1 MKMANS
7 FRQIVAWTL
16 IAGALLYLVVYI
28 ALALRAHEFSAEA
41 KLANVLNPVV
51 VVLGNRTVTKG
62 VPNVCMTG
70 RVDKAME
77 LIAQHHGR
85 AMLLSGGSDPVEQNF
100 ESQVMANYAIGK
112 GFKGQL
118 IQENKSTTTYE
129 NLKYSALILRN
140 EGAKTVIVVSEP
152 YQLWRISLLASAQ
165 GMNNQFDLQ
174 YAAAKT
180 ECWNMQGML
189 STGAVREPFALVK
202 NFVQGNF
209 FKLP

>member
-1 MKMANS
+1 
-7 FRQIVAWTL
+7 
-16 IAGALLYLVVYI
+16 
-28 ALALRAHEFSAEA
+28 
-41 KLANVLNPVV
+41 
-51 VVLGNRTVTKG
+51 
-62 VPNVCMTG
+62 
-70 RVDKAME
+70 ME

-140 EGAKTVIVVSEP
+140 EGAKTVIIVSEP
-152 YQLWRISLLASAQ
+152 YQLWRISLLANAQ
-165 GMNNQFDLQ
+165 GINNQFDLH

>member
-1 MKMANS
+1 M
-7 FRQIVAWTL
+7 
-16 IAGALLYLVVYI
+16 AGALLYLVVYI

-41 KLANVLNPVV
+41 KLANVPNPVV
-51 VVLGNRTVTKG
+51 VVLGNRAVAKG
-62 VPNVCMTG
+62 VPHVCMTG
-70 RVDKAME
+70 RVDKALE
-77 LIAQHHGR
+77 LIAQHNGH
-85 AMLLSGGSDPVEQNF
+85 ALLLSGGMDPVEQSF

-118 IQENKSTTTYE
+118 IQENKSTTTHE
-129 NLKYSALILRN
+129 NLKFSAHMLIN
-140 EGAKTVIVVSEP
+140 EGAKTVIIVSEP
-152 YQLWRISLLASAQ
+152 YQLWRISLLAHAH
-165 GMNNQFDLQ
+165 GMNDQFDLH